1 MSVTSTGADFSAR
14 AARSPPNPPP
24 MITTCFFMSGRLCA
38 LGDRLELREIRPPLV
53 EEGVAR
59 LLRLRRTHARGELVH
74 FEPAGLVEVLAQ
86 RALQQ
91 LLARSERVDRL
102 LRELLRRLRRGLQD
116 GLVRHDCG
124 HQADPLRACGVE
136 PRSKQEQLGGRAT
149 THERGKPVAR
159 SHLRNEG
166 QIDERRDE
174 PGALARIDEIA
185 MDEHRGSE
193 AHRNP
198 VHRRHDR
205 LVETVQRGEQAHLRA
220 LAGAGRVL
228 HEILEIVAGGE
239 GVSRAVDKHDA
250 RCIVLRRRLESFG
263 ERHVH
268 GGGDRVLLP
277 RSVELHLEDA
287 SGSLGED
294 LVHRPP
300 PAAAFAGRDA
310 CGIVPLARKPS
321 ICFASNPSCSRI
333 SSLCS
338 PSSGARLAGTL
349 ATPCTWIGLL
359 IVEVSL
365 PPAPCSGTT
374 MSFARSCGSSITSSG
389 PRTAPNVTWTPLK
402 TSYQCAIGCAPKTS
416 SRIAENW
423 GMLAISFAGS
433 EKRGSVMRSGR
444 PIAFATAASLSEVTR
459 STNQMPS
466 AVRYTFI

>member
-24 MITTCFFMSGRLCA
+24 TIKTCFLMSGRLCA

-53 EEGVAR
+53 EKGVER
-59 LLRLRRTHARGELVH
+59 LPRLRRTHARGELVH
-74 FEPAGLVEVLAQ
+74 FQPAGLVEVLAQ

-91 LLARSERVDRL
+91 LLARSERVCRL
-102 LRELLRRLRRGLQD
+102 FGELLRRLRRGLQH
-116 GLVRHDCG
+116 GLVRHDRG
-124 HQADPLRACGVE
+124 HKSDLLRAPGAKRCSE
-136 PRSKQEQLGGRAT
+136 QEHLGGRAT
-149 THERGKPVAR
+149 THESGKPVAR
-159 SHLRNEG
+159 SQLRNEG

-198 VHRRHDR
+198 VHRRDDR
-205 LVETVQRGEQAHLRA
+205 LVEAIQRGEQAHLRA

-228 HEILEIVAGGE
+228 HEILEIVARGE
-239 GVSRAVDKHDA
+239 GVARAVDQHDA
-250 RCIVLRRRLESFG
+250 RCIVLRRGLESFG

-268 GGGDRVLLP
+268 GGGDRVLLRRP
-277 RSVELHLEDA
+277 VELHLEDA
-287 SGSLGED
+287 SGLLGED

-321 ICFASNPSCSRI
+321 ICFASKPSCSRT

-338 PSSGARLAGTL
+338 PRSGPRFAGTL

-359 IVEVSL
+359 IVEVTL
-365 PPAPCSGTT
+365 PPAPSIGTT
-374 MSFARSCGSSITSSG
+374 ISFGRSCGSLITSSG
-389 PRTAPNVTWTPLK
+389 PRTGPKVTCTPLK
-402 TSYQCAIGCAPKTS
+402 TSDQWAIGCAPKTS
-416 SRIAENW
+416 SRMAVSW
-423 GMLAISFAGS
+423 GMFAISFAGS
-433 EKRGSVMRSGR
+433 ENRGSVSRSGR
-444 PIAFATAASLSEVTR
+444 PMALATAASLSGVTR
-459 STNQMPS
+459 RTNQVPS
-466 AVRYTFI
+466 AA